1 MLNKEFTLE
10 SKHQDDQMASR
21 YLYTYEIRHEGL
33 NKYKVVKGETKKIA
47 EQKVNAQMAQW
58 EEQWIRKLEA
68 DRKRNERENYTRSI
82 EESTEEAD
90 KLTLEAEEMQN
101 SLDTIVINNLN
112 PRALDYDSLK
122 DHRVFDQTLPVK
134 PKREEKSTK
143 PSREDSKYNQK
154 LSFLQRL
161 SKKQVEK
168 QKTESDSLFEID
180 YKLWEEEENKRD
192 LKYDRQLADYE
203 IAYNKWCKQKETF
216 YAEQKASNDRIDQL
230 KKDFELGE
238 VSAIENYFEHS
249 IEDIKLP
256 FDFVLEVELE
266 YQKDTKMLIVDIL
279 LPTVDDLPRLKK
291 ITFVKNRN
299 EFKESFLSDSALNAK
314 YDSVLYQIVLICF
327 NSIFGSDKYGR
338 VESAVINGKVNTI
351 DKATGNH
358 IEPYI
363 LSINVKKEDFKILN
377 LSSIDPKAWFRN
389 AKGIAAA
396 KLSLVTP
403 VPPVIVLN
411 KEDRRFIESYGVIG
425 NIDDSINLAIMDWQD
440 FENLIREVFEWE
452 FSTNGGEVKITQASR
467 DKGVDA
473 IAFDPDPI
481 KGGKIVIQ
489 AKRYTNVVGVS
500 AVRDLYGTIMNE
512 GANKGILVSTSN
524 YGNDAYE
531 FAKDK
536 PITLMNGANLLYLL
550 EKHGHKARI
559 DIKEAKKQLYAK

>member
-1 MLNKEFTLE
+1 MV
-10 SKHQDDQMASR
+10 SR
-21 YLYTYEIRHEGL
+21 YLYTCEVRHEGL

-47 EQKVNAQMAQW
+47 EQKANAQMAQW
-58 EEQWIRKLEA
+58 EEQWKRKQEA
-68 DRKRNERENYTRSI
+68 DRKRKEREKYTRSI
-82 EESTEEAD
+82 EESTEEAN

-101 SLDTIVINNLN
+101 SLDTILIDNLD
-112 PRALDYDSLK
+112 PRVLDYDSLK

-134 PKREEKSTK
+134 PKHEGKSTK
-143 PSREDSKYNQK
+143 PSREDVKYNQK

-161 SKKQVEK
+161 SRKQVEK
-168 QKTESDSLFEID
+168 QKTESNSQFEKD
-180 YKLWEEEENKRD
+180 YKQWEDEEKKKD
-192 LKYDRQLADYE
+192 LKYDQMLADYE
-203 IAYNKWCKQKETF
+203 IAYNEWCKQEETF
-216 YAEQKASNDRIDQL
+216 FAEQKANNDRIDQL

-256 FDFVLEVELE
+256 LDFALEVELE
-266 YQKDTKMLIVDIL
+266 YQIETKMLIVDIL

-291 ITFVKNRN
+291 ITFIKNRN
-299 EFKESFLSDSALNAK
+299 ELKESFLSDSVMNAK
-314 YDSVLYQIVLICF
+314 YDSVIYQTVLVCF
-327 NSIFGSDKYGR
+327 NSIFGSDKYGK
-338 VESAVINGKVNTI
+338 VESVVINGKVSTI

-389 AKGIAAA
+389 EKGIAAA
-396 KLSLVTP
+396 KLSFVTP

-411 KEDRRFIESYGVIG
+411 KEDRRFIEGYGVIV
-425 NIDDSINLAIMDWQD
+425 NVDDSINLATMDWQD

-473 IAFDPDPI
+473 VAFDPDPI

-500 AVRDLYGTIMNE
+500 AVRDLYGTILNE

-536 PITLMNGANLLYLL
+536 PITLMNGSNLLYLL

>member
-1 MLNKEFTLE
+1 
-10 SKHQDDQMASR
+10 MASR
-21 YLYTYEIRHEGL
+21 CLHTML
-33 NKYKVVKGETKKIA
+33 K
-47 EQKVNAQMAQW
+47 W
-58 EEQWIRKLEA
+58 EEQQKRKREA
-68 DRKRNERENYTRSI
+68 DRKRKERENRIRSI
-82 EESTEEAD
+82 EKSTEEAN

-101 SLDTIVINNLN
+101 SLDTILINNLD
-112 PRALDYDSLK
+112 PKALDYDSLK
-122 DHRVFDQTLPVK
+122 DHRIFDQPSPVK
-134 PKREEKSTK
+134 PKREEKSTQ
-143 PSREDSKYNQK
+143 PRREDAKYNQK
-154 LSFLQRL
+154 LPFLKRL
-161 SKKQVEK
+161 SRKQVEK
-168 QKTESDSLFEID
+168 QKIESDSQFEKD
-180 YKLWEEEENKRD
+180 YKLWEDEEKKKD
-192 LKYDRQLADYE
+192 LKYDQILADYE
-203 IAYNKWCKQKETF
+203 IAYKEWYEQEKAF
-216 YAEQKASNDRIDQL
+216 YAEHKANNDKIDQL

-249 IEDIKLP
+249 IENIKLP

-266 YQKDTKMLIVDIL
+266 YQTETKMLIVDIL

-291 ITFVKNRN
+291 VTFVKTRN

-314 YDSVLYQIVLICF
+314 YDSVIYQIVLICF

-338 VESAVINGKVNTI
+338 VEFVVINGKVNTI

-377 LSSIDPKAWFRN
+377 LSSIDPKAWFRS

-396 KLSLVTP
+396 KLSFVTP

-411 KEDRRFIESYGVIG
+411 KEDRRFIEGYGVID
-425 NIDDSINLAIMDWQD
+425 NVDDSINLATMDWQD
-440 FENLIREVFEWE
+440 FENLIRELFEWE

-473 IAFDPDPI
+473 VAFDPDPI
-481 KGGKIVIQ
+481 RGGKIVIQ

-536 PITLMNGANLLYLL
+536 PITLMNGSNLLYLL

-559 DIKEAKKQLYAK
+559 DTKEAKKQLSAK

>member
-1 MLNKEFTLE
+1 
-10 SKHQDDQMASR
+10 MASR
-21 YLYTYEIRHEGL
+21 YLYTYEVRHEGL

-47 EQKVNAQMAQW
+47 EQKANTQMAQW
-58 EEQWIRKLEA
+58 EDQWERKLEA
-68 DRKRNERENYTRSI
+68 DRKRQERENYTRSI
-82 EESTEEAD
+82 EESTEEAN
-90 KLTLEAEEMQN
+90 KLTLEAEEVQN
-101 SLDTIVINNLN
+101 SLDTILIENVN

-134 PKREEKSTK
+134 PEREEISPK
-143 PSREDSKYNQK
+143 PSREDAKYNQK

-168 QKTESDSLFEID
+168 QKTESDSQFEKD
-180 YKLWEEEENKRD
+180 YKLWEEDEKKKD
-192 LKYDRQLADYE
+192 LKYAQKLVDYE
-203 IAYNKWCKQKETF
+203 NAYNKWCKKKETF
-216 YAEQKASNDRIDQL
+216 YAEQKANNDRIDQL

-249 IEDIKLP
+249 IENIKLP

-266 YQKDTKMLIVDIL
+266 YQIETKMLIVDVL

-291 ITFVKNRN
+291 VTFVKNRN

-314 YDSVLYQIVLICF
+314 YDSVLYQIVLVCF

-338 VESAVINGKVNTI
+338 VESVVINGKVNTI

-396 KLSLVTP
+396 KLSLITP
-403 VPPVIVLN
+403 VPPVIILN
-411 KEDRRFIESYGVIG
+411 KEDRRFIESYGVVG
-425 NIDDSINLAIMDWQD
+425 NVDDSINLATMDWQD

-473 IAFDPDPI
+473 VAFDPDPI

>member
-1 MLNKEFTLE
+1 
-10 SKHQDDQMASR
+10 MASR
-21 YLYTYEIRHEGL
+21 YLCTSEVYHKGL

-47 EQKVNAQMAQW
+47 EQKANAQMAQW
-58 EEQWIRKLEA
+58 EEQWKRKLEV
-68 DRKRNERENYTRSI
+68 DRKRNERENYARSI
-82 EESTEEAD
+82 EESTEEAN
-90 KLTLEAEEMQN
+90 KLTLEAEEVQN
-101 SLDTIVINNLN
+101 SLDTILIDNLN

-134 PKREEKSTK
+134 PKREEISTR

-154 LSFLQRL
+154 LSFLQRF
-161 SKKQVEK
+161 SKKQVEN
-168 QKTESDSLFEID
+168 QKTESDSQFEKD
-180 YKLWEEEENKRD
+180 YKLWEEEEKKKD
-192 LKYDRQLADYE
+192 LKYDQKLADYE
-203 IAYNKWCKQKETF
+203 IAYNEWYKQKETF
-216 YAEQKASNDRIDQL
+216 YAEQKANNDRIDQL
-230 KKDFELGE
+230 KKDFELGD

-256 FDFVLEVELE
+256 FDFILEVELE
-266 YQKDTKMLIVDIL
+266 YQIETKILIVDIL

-314 YDSVLYQIVLICF
+314 YDSVLYQIVLVCF

-338 VESAVINGKVNTI
+338 VESVVINGKVSTI

-363 LSINVKKEDFKILN
+363 LSINVKKEDFKTLN

-425 NIDDSINLAIMDWQD
+425 NIDDSMNLATMDWQD

-452 FSTNGGEVKITQASR
+452 FSTNGGEVKITRASR

-531 FAKDK
+531 FAKEK
-536 PITLMNGANLLYLL
+536 PITLMNGSNLLYLL

>member
-1 MLNKEFTLE
+1 
-10 SKHQDDQMASR
+10 MAPR
-21 YLYTYEIRHEGL
+21 YFYTYEIHHKGL

-47 EQKVNAQMAQW
+47 EQKANIQMAQW
-58 EEQWIRKLEA
+58 EEQWKRKLEA
-68 DRKRNERENYTRSI
+68 DRKQKERENHIRSI
-82 EESTEEAD
+82 EESIEEAN
-90 KLTLEAEEMQN
+90 KLTLEAEKVQQ
-101 SLDTIVINNLN
+101 SLDTILIDNLS

-122 DHRVFDQTLPVK
+122 DHHMFDQPLPVK
-134 PKREEKSTK
+134 PRREEKFTK
-143 PSREDSKYNQK
+143 PSREDAKYNQK
-154 LSFLQRL
+154 LSFLMRL
-161 SKKQVEK
+161 SRKQVDK
-168 QKTESDSLFEID
+168 QKIHLDSEFEKD
-180 YKLWEEEENKRD
+180 YKLWEDEEKRKD
-192 LKYDRQLADYE
+192 LKYDQARVAYE
-203 IAYNKWCKQKETF
+203 TAYNKWCKQEETF
-216 YAEQKASNDRIDQL
+216 CAEQKANNDKIDQL
-230 KKDFELGE
+230 KKDFASGE
-238 VSAIENYFEHS
+238 SSAIGNYFEYS

-266 YQKDTKMLIVDIL
+266 YQTETKMLIVDIL

-291 ITFVKNRN
+291 VTFVKNQK
-299 EFKESFLSDSALNAK
+299 EFKESLFSDSAMNTK
-314 YDSVLYQIVLICF
+314 YDSVIYQIILICF
-327 NSIFGSDKYGR
+327 NSIFSLDKYGK
-338 VESAVINGKVNTI
+338 VESVVINGRVNTI

-358 IEPYI
+358 IEPCI

-377 LSSIDPKAWFRN
+377 LSSIDPRAWFRN

-396 KLSLVTP
+396 KLSYITP

-411 KEDRRFIESYGVIG
+411 KEDRRFIEGYGVIG
-425 NIDDSINLAIMDWQD
+425 NFDDSMNLAIMDWQD
-440 FENLIREVFEWE
+440 FENLIREIFERE

-500 AVRDLYGTIMNE
+500 AVRDLYGTILNE

>member
-1 MLNKEFTLE
+1 
-10 SKHQDDQMASR
+10 MASR
-21 YLYTYEIRHEGL
+21 YLYTYEIHHEGL

-47 EQKVNAQMAQW
+47 EQKAHAQMAQW
-58 EEQWIRKLEA
+58 EEQWKRKLEV
-68 DRKRNERENYTRSI
+68 DRKQKERESFIRSI
-82 EESTEEAD
+82 EESTEEAN
-90 KLTLEAEEMQN
+90 KLTLEAEEVQN
-101 SLDTIVINNLN
+101 SLDTILIDNLD

-122 DHRVFDQTLPVK
+122 DHRMFDQPLPVK

-143 PSREDSKYNQK
+143 PSREDAKYNPK
-154 LSFLQRL
+154 LPFLKRI
-161 SKKQVEK
+161 STKQVEK
-168 QKTESDSLFEID
+168 QKIQSDSQFEKD
-180 YKLWEEEENKRD
+180 YKLWEDEEKIKD
-192 LKYDRQLADYE
+192 LKYDQKFADYE
-203 IAYNKWCKQKETF
+203 IVYNEWCEQEKTF
-216 YAEQKASNDRIDQL
+216 YAEQKANNDRIDQL

-249 IEDIKLP
+249 IENIKLP
-256 FDFVLEVELE
+256 FDFFLEVELE
-266 YQKDTKMLIVDIL
+266 YQIETKMLIVDIL
-279 LPTVDDLPRLKK
+279 LPTVDDFPRLKK

-314 YDSVLYQIVLICF
+314 YDSVIYQIVLICF
-327 NSIFGSDKYGR
+327 NLIFGSDKYGR
-338 VESAVINGKVNTI
+338 VESVVINGKVNTI

-363 LSINVKKEDFKILN
+363 LSINVKKENFKILN
-377 LSSIDPKAWFRN
+377 LDSIDPKAWFRS

-396 KLSLVTP
+396 KLSIVTP
-403 VPPVIVLN
+403 VPPVVVLN
-411 KEDRRFIESYGVIG
+411 KEDRRFIEGYGVIG
-425 NIDDSINLAIMDWQD
+425 NVDDSMNLATMDWQD
-440 FENLIREVFEWE
+440 FENLIRELFEWE

-473 IAFDPDPI
+473 VAFDPDPI

>member
-1 MLNKEFTLE
+1 
-10 SKHQDDQMASR
+10 MASR
-21 YLYTYEIRHEGL
+21 YLYSYEVHHDGL
-33 NKYKVVKGETKKIA
+33 NKHKVVKGDTKKIA
-47 EQKVNAQMAQW
+47 EQKACAQKAQW
-58 EEQWIRKLEA
+58 DEQWKRKLEA
-68 DRKRNERENYTRSI
+68 DRKQKERENHIRSI
-82 EESTEEAD
+82 EESTEEAN
-90 KLTLEAEEMQN
+90 KLTLEAEKVQN
-101 SLDTIVINNLN
+101 SLDTILIDNLN
-112 PRALDYDSLK
+112 PRAFDYNSLK
-122 DHRVFDQTLPVK
+122 DHRKFDQTLPVK

-143 PSREDSKYNQK
+143 PSREDAKYNQK
-154 LSFLQRL
+154 LSFLLRL

-168 QKTESDSLFEID
+168 QKIQSDSQFEED
-180 YKLWEEEENKRD
+180 YKLWEDEEKRKD
-192 LKYDRQLADYE
+192 LKYNQAFANYE
-203 IAYNKWCKQKETF
+203 IAYNKWCEQEKVF
-216 YAEQKASNDRIDQL
+216 YAEQKANNDKIDQL
-230 KKDFELGE
+230 KKDFELG
-238 VSAIENYFEHS
+238 VASALENYYEYSIEN
-249 IEDIKLP
+249 IKMP
-256 FDFVLEVELE
+256 FDFDLEVELE
-266 YQKDTKMLIVDIL
+266 YQIDTKMLFVEIL
-279 LPTVDDLPRLKK
+279 LPTVDDIPRLKK
-291 ITFVKNRN
+291 ITFVKNQK
-299 EFKESFLSDSALNAK
+299 EFKETFISDSALTTK
-314 YDSVLYQIVLICF
+314 YDSVIYQIVLICF
-327 NSIFGSDKYGR
+327 NSIFSLDKFGR
-338 VESAVINGKVNTI
+338 VESVVINGKVNTI

-358 IEPYI
+358 IEPCI
-363 LSINVKKEDFKILN
+363 LSINVKKEDFKKLN

-411 KEDRRFIESYGVIG
+411 KEDRRFIEGYGVIG
-425 NIDDSINLAIMDWQD
+425 NFDDSINLATMDWQD
-440 FENLIREVFEWE
+440 FENLIREIFELE

-524 YGNDAYE
+524 YGNDAYD

-559 DIKEAKKQLYAK
+559 DIKEAKKLLNAK

>member
-1 MLNKEFTLE
+1 
-10 SKHQDDQMASR
+10 MASR
-21 YLYTYEIRHEGL
+21 YLYTSEVYHKGL

-47 EQKVNAQMAQW
+47 EQKANAQMAQW
-58 EEQWIRKLEA
+58 EEQWKRKLEV
-68 DRKRNERENYTRSI
+68 DRKRNERENYARSI
-82 EESTEEAD
+82 EESTEEAN
-90 KLTLEAEEMQN
+90 KLTLEAEEVQN
-101 SLDTIVINNLN
+101 SLDTILIDNLN

-134 PKREEKSTK
+134 PKREEISTR

-154 LSFLQRL
+154 LSFLQRF
-161 SKKQVEK
+161 SKKQVEN
-168 QKTESDSLFEID
+168 QKTESDSQFEKD
-180 YKLWEEEENKRD
+180 YKLWEEEEKKKD
-192 LKYDRQLADYE
+192 LKYDQKLADYE
-203 IAYNKWCKQKETF
+203 IAYNEWYKQKETF
-216 YAEQKASNDRIDQL
+216 YAEQKANNDRIDQL
-230 KKDFELGE
+230 KKDFELGD

-256 FDFVLEVELE
+256 FDFILEVELE
-266 YQKDTKMLIVDIL
+266 YQIETKILIVDIL

-314 YDSVLYQIVLICF
+314 YDSVLYQIVLVCF

-338 VESAVINGKVNTI
+338 VESVVINGKVSTI

-363 LSINVKKEDFKILN
+363 LSINVKKEDFKTLN

-425 NIDDSINLAIMDWQD
+425 NIDDSMNLATMDWQD

-452 FSTNGGEVKITQASR
+452 FSTNGGEVKITRASR

-531 FAKDK
+531 FAKEK
-536 PITLMNGANLLYLL
+536 PITLMNGSNLLYLL